1 MKKGLHQMLRGIV
14 CAFLLTAVHSA
25 SAFYDP
31 TIGRWASRDP
41 IGELGFQILANPAS
55 TTISP
60 TKQNRGKYSPSRKS
74 GLGLKPTQS
83 FSVEDGN
90 LYLFVQNDPVKFC
103 DAYGLSIADVANL
116 YSAFYDTMKE
126 WCACHLTCPELGWRQ
141 NVGAYWGCTK
151 QTENLQEVFDK
162 LTFEDE
168 WDITV
173 NYDTSRF
180 PFNHN
185 SVRLKPHN
193 PNDPVVDA
201 DTWKGC
207 FTVTWPAGSSQ
218 ANFSRCFSCKELFK
232 K

>member
-1 MKKGLHQMLRGIV
+1 MLWGIV

-25 SAFYDP
+25 SAFCDP

-41 IGELGFQILANPAS
+41 IGERGFQILSAPTSRA
-55 TTISP
+55 ISP
-60 TKQNRGKYSPSRKS
+60 IQQGHSNNQQLRTGDI
-74 GLGLKPTQS
+74 GLKSPQK
-83 FSVEDGN
+83 FSGSMEDGN
-90 LYLFVQNDPVKFC
+90 AYLFVRNDPIKFC
-103 DAYGLSIADVANL
+103 DAHGLSIADVATL
-116 YSAFYDTMKE
+116 YSTFVDTMKE

-218 ANFSRCFSCKELFK
+218 ANFSRCFSCKELLK